1 MFSFQYKELNQNSI
15 LSQKKISPTGS
26 PSLWF
31 SLTIVVEASA
41 IILVLQLAFRPLA
54 RSTFYK
60 VWQPRPALVIDC
72 NRSVSLLGTIPS
84 PMSLFLSQWVQG
96 TRGHLTGVTFHF
108 KKIMMAKDRTWPYP
122 RSRVW
127 KRHKS
132 SRRWAIFFC
141 LRLYSGLFAVINQE
155 DRRPTSAAVVYEK
168 SRQSCPRL
176 DDE

>member
-1 MFSFQYKELNQNSI
+1 MFLSQYEELNQNSI
-15 LSQKKISPTGS
+15 LSQKKSES
-26 PSLWF
+26 HSLWF

-72 NRSVSLLGTIPS
+72 NRSVLFPARC
-84 PMSLFLSQWVQG
+84 PFFLSQWVQG

-141 LRLYSGLFAVINQE
+141 LRLYSGLVVINQE
-155 DRRPTSAAVVYEK
+155 DRRPTAAVVYEK

>member
-1 MFSFQYKELNQNSI
+1 M
-15 LSQKKISPTGS
+15 PTES
-26 PSLWF
+26 HSLWF
-31 SLTIVVEASA
+31 SLTIVVEDSA
-41 IILVLQLAFRPLA
+41 IILLLQLTFRPLA

-84 PMSLFLSQWVQG
+84 PMSFFLSQWVQV

-141 LRLYSGLFAVINQE
+141 VCLSGLVVINQE
-155 DRRPTSAAVVYEK
+155 DRRPTAAVVYEK

>member
-1 MFSFQYKELNQNSI
+1 MFSSIREDLNQNSI
-15 LSQKKISPTGS
+15 
-26 PSLWF
+26 
-31 SLTIVVEASA
+31 VEASA

-132 SRRWAIFFC
+132 SRRWAIFFSVSVST
-141 LRLYSGLFAVINQE
+141 LVFLPSST
-155 DRRPTSAAVVYEK
+155 RRIGDQHQQQWFMRNLGKVA
-168 SRQSCPRL
+168 L
-176 DDE
+176 G